1 MRDRRGG
8 EGDAEAG
15 AAAWRAPNVDVAPV
29 EIDDLLDDGQPE
41 TGARGLGGEERQED
55 LLSVFRSDPAARVGD
70 LDDHALA
77 VGAQGH
83 DHLSALRAGPE
94 SLQRVLE
101 HVGEDL
107 AELLAVAE
115 RDGLALDVALNHP
128 NSLPSPRPPPR
139 LP

>member
-8 EGDAEAG
+8 ERDADAG
-15 AAAWRAPNVDVAPV
+15 AAAWRALNADVAPV
-29 EIDDLLDDGQPE
+29 EIDDLLEEGQPE
-41 TGARGLGGEERQED
+41 AGARGLGGEEGQED
-55 LLSVFRSDPAARVGD
+55 LLSVFRCDAAAGVGD

-77 VGAQGH
+77 GRAQGH
-83 DHLSALRAGPE
+83 DPLPALRAGPE

-115 RDGLALDVALNHP
+115 RDGLALDVAVGHR
-128 NSLPSPRPPPR
+128 NSLPSPPRPP
-139 LP
+139 